1 MTDLNPYE
9 ESLAIDLAKAQ
20 ARIEELEA
28 KLAKAVGA
36 LQFYAKEEHYVGE
49 YVQDAC
55 GCCGSWYE
63 PRIHKNG
70 EDSGDMA
77 RAALAAIQKEGGA

>member
-28 KLAKAVGA
+28 KLADAVQALEGIKAFVRDLAPYVDQGHA
-36 LQFYAKEEHYVGE
+36 LVPALEKACTTLSELKGE
-49 YVQDAC
+49 
-55 GCCGSWYE
+55 
-63 PRIHKNG
+63 NT
-70 EDSGDMA
+70 
-77 RAALAAIQKEGGA
+77 